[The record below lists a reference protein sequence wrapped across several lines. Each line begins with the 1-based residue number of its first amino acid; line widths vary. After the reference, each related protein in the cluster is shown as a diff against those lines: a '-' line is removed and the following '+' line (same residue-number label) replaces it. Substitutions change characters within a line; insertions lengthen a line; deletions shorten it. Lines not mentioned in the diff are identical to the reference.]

1 MGLGLE
7 PERDLLD
14 LDRERERGD
23 LDLECQRSL
32 EYERLLDRDL
42 QNKRFPMYF
51 ITQAA
56 ND

>member
-14 LDRERERGD
+14 LDRERKRGD

-32 EYERLLDRDL
+32 EYDRLLDRDL
-42 QNKRFPMYF
+42 DLDLGRLINGLFVL
-51 ITQAA
+51 
-56 ND
+56 